1 MAKFDRS
8 AYKATK
14 LETINETEK
23 EAEKN
28 SKRFGSKGSTWVGFH
43 KKPEDGKNV
52 YRVMPAH
59 TPEGR
64 AYVPFRSTWLEVMSD
79 VYEDGKKVE
88 GKQELRKRQIF
99 IATQHSKIAGEL
111 YLADPVEFFIKKAY
125 EMAEGIQDDKERA
138 KFLTPIKGNFQA
150 KPMVPGIEPN
160 TVYVCYALDQAG
172 ELGKL
177 SLNNKWFQDMKKIS
191 LEESIDSG
199 ISIDIFS
206 NPDEGF
212 PVVINK
218 GKAKGKDGKERVEYK
233 VSKLDLAR
241 TETWDQY
248 FEKHRVS
255 DSDLE
260 KMSEQTSLEELYYD
274 SYTRRDLQLAVEGL
288 KNFEDKNPKFNI
300 VNTSEFEE
308 MVQKLYDVLPEAKQR
323 GSSNDDSDKEDKQP
337 VNKEQPVE
345 VEYVTN
351 VPPIKMK
358 MYLRNYIAEKGYTQ
372 QLPDIKGDVLVEW
385 YNCAL
390 QMEDLPF
397 EVEDETPS
405 NESGDGRL
413 SFLESYI
420 AENYGSD
427 YSLPKLNEGQ
437 IEEWYQ
443 LAQEGEELPFESVNK
458 VKEEEPKA
466 EKIAGKEVTVTE
478 TKGMSIKER
487 LAAKMAAKNK

>member
-125 EMAEGIQDDKERA
+125 EMAEEIQDDKERA

-248 FEKHRVS
+248 FEKHRIS

-288 KNFEDKNPKFNI
+288 KNFEQKNPKFNI
-300 VNTSEFEE
+300 VNTREFED
-308 MVQKLYDVLPEAKQR
+308 MVEKLYEVLPEQKQR
-323 GSSNDDSDKEDKQP
+323 GSSDDNDVEDKP
-337 VNKEQPVE
+337 VKKDVASNSVQ
-345 VEYVTN
+345 YVTD

-358 MYLRNYIAEKGYTQ
+358 MHLRNYIAEKGYDK
-372 QLPDIKGDVLVEW
+372 QLPDIKGDVLIEW

-390 QMEDLPF
+390 QMEELPF

-405 NESGDGRL
+405 DESGDGRL
-413 SFLESYI
+413 SFLNEYI
-420 AENYGSD
+420 SENYGSD
-427 YSLPKLNEGQ
+427 YSLPSLNEDQ
-437 IEEWYQ
+437 IEGWYK
-443 LAQEGEELPFESVNK
+443 LAQEGEELPFESVNEA
-458 VKEEEPKA
+458 KESPKT
-466 EKIAGKEVTVTE
+466 EKIADKQVTVTE
-478 TKGMSIKER
+478 TKGLSIAER

>member
-28 SKRFGSKGSTWVGFH
+28 STRFGNRGVTWVGFH
-43 KKPEDGKNV
+43 KKPEDGRNI
-52 YRVMPAH
+52 YRILPAH
-59 TPEGR
+59 TLEGR

-99 IATQHSKIAGEL
+99 IATQHSKIVSERFL
-111 YLADPVEFFIKKAY
+111 QDPIEFFIKKAY
-125 EMAEGIQDDKERA
+125 EQANDIQDPKEKA

-177 SLNNKWFQDMKKIS
+177 SLNNKWFQEMKRIS

-199 ISIDIFS
+199 ISVDIFS

-218 GKAKGKDGKERVEYK
+218 GRTRSEKGKEMVEYK
-233 VSKLDLAR
+233 ISKLDLAR

-255 DSDLE
+255 DADLE
-260 KMSEQTSLEELYYD
+260 KMSQQQSLEELYND
-274 SYTRRDLQLAVEGL
+274 SYTRRDLQLAIEGL
-288 KNFEDKNPKFNI
+288 KNFEAKNPQFNI
-300 VNTSEFEE
+300 VGTSEFAE
-308 MVQKLYDVLPEAKQR
+308 VVNKLYEVLPEQKPSKQE
-323 GSSNDDSDKEDKQP
+323 GEVSNDSDSQSSTSEKAETT
-337 VNKEQPVE
+337 NANSSM
-345 VEYVTN
+345 EYVTDL
-351 VPPIKMK
+351 PPIKMK
-358 MYLRNYIAEKGYTQ
+358 MYLRNYIAENYDGK
-372 QLPDIKGDVLVEW
+372 QLPDIKGEELIEW
-385 YNCAL
+385 YNLAL
-390 QMEDLPF
+390 RMEQLPF
-397 EVEDETPS
+397 DEEDESPS
-405 NESGDGRL
+405 TDGRV
-413 SFLESYI
+413 SFLNEYI

-427 YSLPKLNEGQ
+427 YSLPELSEKELQ
-437 IEEWYQ
+437 EWFE
-443 LAQEGEELPFESVNK
+443 LAQAGELLPFDSDNDKPKNDYIENK
-458 VKEEEPKA
+458 GAKVS
-466 EKIAGKEVTVTE
+466 EVS
-478 TKGMSIKER
+478 GLSIKER
-487 LAAKMAAKNK
+487 LAQKMANK